1 MAQGYYEYDNIEVA
15 ARFVTE
21 GILMRTLVFCASLLL
36 STACFAPHYTT
47 WGGSRHD
54 LKQVEQ
60 IRGILASIPVK
71 QLHRLTPTRQVE
83 GIRSWLAYGPGK
95 SIFVKLN
102 IGRPAS
108 SSELVVDIARDLGV
122 DVNADVFMAAV
133 KSHAWDRAPIDP
145 TKRGSG
151 TQARPWWLKPS
162 PTKTKT
168 RGKDSRIR

>member
-1 MAQGYYEYDNIEVA
+1 MAQGYYEYDNIKVA

-47 WGGSRHD
+47 WGGSSYD

-108 SSELVVDIARDLGV
+108 SSELVFDIARDLGI
-122 DVNADVFMAAV
+122 DVKADVFMAAV

-151 TQARPWWLKPS
+151 TQARPWWQKPS

>member
-1 MAQGYYEYDNIEVA
+1 MAQGYYEYDNIKVA

-47 WGGSRHD
+47 WNGIKHD

-60 IRGILASIPVK
+60 IREILASIPVK

-122 DVNADVFMAAV
+122 DVNADVFMAAI

-145 TKRGSG
+145 IKRGSG
-151 TQARPWWLKPS
+151 TQAEPWWVKPS